1 MGSSGMELTL
11 KTKIPGE
18 LALSMNSTVIGSKF
32 PRKISDEEGSPGDSP
47 REKKKAVK
55 FTRAGMCG
63 DWEGVDNCIR
73 TRPKVS

>member
-18 LALSMNSTVIGSKF
+18 LALSMNSIVIGSKF

-47 REKKKAVK
+47 REKKKAAK
-55 FTRAGMCG
+55 FSRAGMCG
-63 DWEGVDNCIR
+63 D
-73 TRPKVS
+73 